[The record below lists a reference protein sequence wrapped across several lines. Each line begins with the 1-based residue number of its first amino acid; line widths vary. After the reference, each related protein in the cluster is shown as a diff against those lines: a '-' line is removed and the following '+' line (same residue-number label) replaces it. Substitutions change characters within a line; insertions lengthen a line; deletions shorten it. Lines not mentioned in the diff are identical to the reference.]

1 MTALSAVH
9 LNIPLPESGDLIA
22 EEIEDPLSPA
32 ELAVQTLRLCQL
44 IARAKR
50 RADAG
55 LLRSLRLELLAT
67 RWAFV
72 KATLTLSD
80 PLL

>member
-1 MTALSAVH
+1 MTALSVTN
-9 LNIPLPESGDLIA
+9 LDIPLPESGDLA
-22 EEIEDPLSPA
+22 GEEIEDPLSPA
-32 ELAVQTLRLCQL
+32 ELAAQTLRLCQL

-50 RADAG
+50 RGDAA

-72 KATLTLSD
+72 KATRTLSD
-80 PLL
+80 PPL